1 MNQVEYMLDEC
12 EATNQL
18 SDKEIEDINDFRKKT
33 SVLFEIINDE
43 NEIINYNLEVLNN
56 QEGWITEKEKGKIKI
71 SY

>member
-1 MNQVEYMLDEC
+1 MLDEC